1 MTGNSE
7 ENGAG
12 DVTAWC
18 LDELEAMLAEQV
30 RLLKSQTPQTDEAR
44 PAYVR
49 KLKDL
54 IVAARMLAVAK
65 AAMARAF
72 QAVRRAANAED
83 DQAVSRAVRAGLK
96 QEREEFR
103 ADEHN
108 IEQRQAAINARF
120 AAMAPGPHCSGA
132 ERHGAGRDDRA
143 GAVLAGAGA

>member
-1 MTGNSE
+1 MTEISE
-7 ENGAG
+7 DGAG

-30 RLLKSQTPQTDEAR
+30 RLLKSQTPQTDEER
-44 PAYVR
+44 PPYVR

-65 AAMARAF
+65 AAMARAL

-108 IEQRQAAINARF
+108 IEQRQAAIHARF
-120 AAMAPGPHCSGA
+120 AAVDRQADGRRAEGADQSG
-132 ERHGAGRDDRA
+132 GDDRA
-143 GAVLAGAGA
+143 GRVLAVAGA

>member
-7 ENGAG
+7 DGAG
-12 DVTAWC
+12 DLTAWS
-18 LDELEAMLAEQV
+18 LGELEAMLAEQV

-72 QAVRRAANAED
+72 QAVRRAANAQD